1 MSSILQ
7 GKILVTIISILVT
20 LIAPW
25 MANSSHQLIFSALE
39 FMQICSTHCALPPT
53 LAFTCPYSAERRVQV
68 LMRARAEQN
77 PELETSSNLPSQLSQ
92 LQIDLKLIRS
102 SSIRVASPVSLVIIK
117 PLGSPDPI
125 TFSIATMSVFT
136 IYPLHKN

>member
-1 MSSILQ
+1 
-7 GKILVTIISILVT
+7 
-20 LIAPW
+20 
-25 MANSSHQLIFSALE
+25 
-39 FMQICSTHCALPPT
+39 
-53 LAFTCPYSAERRVQV
+53 
-68 LMRARAEQN
+68 MRAGAEQN
-77 PELETSSNLPSQLSQ
+77 PEMEPETSSNLPSQLSQ

-136 IYPLHKN
+136 IFPLHKNSHFG